1 MFKKILLLIALL
13 SLFSFVSKDEIQLD
27 KNMHDIDNNNKIE
40 IHKACQLHQF
50 DDNIKNVCFEYEI

>member
-1 MFKKILLLIALL
+1 MFKKILLSIVLLAL
-13 SLFSFVSKDEIQLD
+13 FCYVSKNEIETE
-27 KNMHDIDNNNKIE
+27 KNMYKIDNNNKIE